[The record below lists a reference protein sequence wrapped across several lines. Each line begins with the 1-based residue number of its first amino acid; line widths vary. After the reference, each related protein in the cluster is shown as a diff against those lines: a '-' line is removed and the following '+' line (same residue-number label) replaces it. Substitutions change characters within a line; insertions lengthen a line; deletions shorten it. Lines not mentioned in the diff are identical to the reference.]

1 MKMFHILDEINH
13 YMILAIIQM
22 LDVQKTRT
30 EEQQE
35 LIKYSLSCI
44 VNEFEKIIFLVIF
57 FTAQNRMTKF
67 LIVFLGVVSL
77 RIFIGG
83 IHRKTTL
90 GCIIQSLLSFETILI
105 LDEKFRLTMWMNYC
119 TWIFLLI
126 LIWKQAPIVSQ
137 QRIHYNELQRMRF
150 KAIAITVLMIDFM
163 IISAMPN
170 TYINC
175 LSWAIIFLMI
185 ESSVDALKMWKEDK
199 QNE

>member
-67 LIVFLGVVSL
+67 LIVFLGVVS
-77 RIFIGG
+77 
-83 IHRKTTL
+83 
-90 GCIIQSLLSFETILI
+90 
-105 LDEKFRLTMWMNYC
+105 
-119 TWIFLLI
+119 
-126 LIWKQAPIVSQ
+126 
-137 QRIHYNELQRMRF
+137 
-150 KAIAITVLMIDFM
+150 
-163 IISAMPN
+163 
-170 TYINC
+170 
-175 LSWAIIFLMI
+175 
-185 ESSVDALKMWKEDK
+185 
-199 QNE
+199 